1 MTIDKGFS
9 FGDHFVNS
17 YKVFLCHDLEFCQEK
32 ITTGPQF
39 ANHVVDMRVTVS
51 VGMTQE

>member
-1 MTIDKGFS
+1 MTWD
-9 FGDHFVNS
+9 FV
-17 YKVFLCHDLEFCQEK
+17 EK

-39 ANHVVDMRVTVS
+39 SNHVVDMRVTVS